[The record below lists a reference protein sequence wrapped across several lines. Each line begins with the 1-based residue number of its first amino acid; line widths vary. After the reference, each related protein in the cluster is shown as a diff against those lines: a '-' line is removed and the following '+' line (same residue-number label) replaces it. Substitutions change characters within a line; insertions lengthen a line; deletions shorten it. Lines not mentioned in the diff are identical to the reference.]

1 MSAYTEALA
10 NEQRLLAEQ
19 ARQKKILDDAAAQA
33 TLQAQL
39 QQQVKN
45 LQGQVSKYEDKIS
58 ALEFGQLNEGCAS
71 LATLNKEVAKK
82 VAQPEVWSEC
92 AALCKK
98 IGELEYCE
106 FYQQD

>member
-58 ALEFGQLNEGCAS
+58 ALEFGTIERRMC
-71 LATLNKEVAKK
+71 
-82 VAQPEVWSEC
+82 
-92 AALCKK
+92 
-98 IGELEYCE
+98 
-106 FYQQD
+106 

>member
-1 MSAYTEALA
+1 MSFYDQMEVARKEAALNKHNKERLEKLEQTVDSHSGILKDQSSKMSAI
-10 NEQRLLAEQ
+10 Q
-19 ARQKKILDDAAAQA
+19 
-33 TLQAQL
+33 
-39 QQQVKN
+39 
-45 LQGQVSKYEDKIS
+45 
-58 ALEFGQLNEGCAS
+58 FHQLNEGCAS